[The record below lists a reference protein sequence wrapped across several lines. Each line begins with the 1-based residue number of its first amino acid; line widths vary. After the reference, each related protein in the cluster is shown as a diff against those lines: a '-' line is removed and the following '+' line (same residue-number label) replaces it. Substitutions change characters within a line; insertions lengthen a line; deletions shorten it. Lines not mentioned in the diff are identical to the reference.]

1 MAPCVA
7 RGRPPARTDGR
18 SHRTSRAQ
26 STRQAC
32 AALRRQPT
40 RRAPYDRR
48 SPLHRRALVRGD
60 RRRTQ
65 LPRWDH
71 RFSPQP
77 RSSRTGL
84 APRASQK
91 RSLTTMPPKIQIN
104 LASALAPVKAPD
116 ELWARV
122 DAALPHSRTSSWR
135 GFAMAAALAALMSG
149 GVLYL
154 RAQSYSSSFAA
165 TAANLHQHREGNSGF
180 YAVQRH
186 TVDGQP
192 VTIVSV
198 ADDT

>member
-1 MAPCVA
+1 
-7 RGRPPARTDGR
+7 
-18 SHRTSRAQ
+18 
-26 STRQAC
+26 
-32 AALRRQPT
+32 
-40 RRAPYDRR
+40 
-48 SPLHRRALVRGD
+48 
-60 RRRTQ
+60 
-65 LPRWDH
+65 
-71 RFSPQP
+71 
-77 RSSRTGL
+77 
-84 APRASQK
+84 
-91 RSLTTMPPKIQIN
+91 MPPKIQIN

-165 TAANLHQHREGNSGF
+165 TAASLHQHREGNTSF

-198 ADDT
+198 ADDTGSATSKLIRTAEIDGLAISEWTRQGRRWAMVSPRAAHKQACSVCHRA

>member
-1 MAPCVA
+1 
-7 RGRPPARTDGR
+7 
-18 SHRTSRAQ
+18 
-26 STRQAC
+26 
-32 AALRRQPT
+32 
-40 RRAPYDRR
+40 
-48 SPLHRRALVRGD
+48 
-60 RRRTQ
+60 
-65 LPRWDH
+65 
-71 RFSPQP
+71 
-77 RSSRTGL
+77 
-84 APRASQK
+84 
-91 RSLTTMPPKIQIN
+91 MPPKIQIN

-122 DAALPHSRTSSWR
+122 DAVLPHSRTSSWR

-165 TAANLHQHREGNSGF
+165 TAAGLHQHREGNSVF

-198 ADDT
+198 ADDTGSATSKLIRTAEIDGLAISEWTSQGRRWAMVSPRATHKQACSVCHRA